1 MNAGRFLRTYSP
13 GWRAV
18 ISYLC
23 IIASLQAFADDEID
37 SAEFPVVLTASR
49 MRQPLAEAPA
59 AITVIDRETIE
70 HSGVR
75 QIADLLRLVPGAV
88 VGYNDGNWP
97 VATLRGL
104 SATFASGLQVLVDG
118 VSFYSPVFGGMLWE
132 NLPLSVDDIERIEVV
147 RGPNAAIYGANSFL
161 GVVNIITR
169 EPAVESGTEAISNI
183 GNAGIR
189 DLAVQH
195 SGQRDGWR
203 YRISGGRRADDGFNT
218 RPDSAILNYVNLRA
232 AYQVDAQNSLQVT
245 YRSANTGKVNGDYV
259 DNTAHTQFG
268 RNHDLQLRWAFAES
282 GEQETWVQYYHLQDS
297 LNDRLRIDLKDLFS
311 LPFSVPYEF
320 EQDYMS
326 VRDGIELQ
334 TTRRW
339 NENLRSIE
347 GFEMRRDAVA
357 SARFFG
363 VAEERASFLTR
374 AFANAQWSLTDKLTL
389 HPALMYERNS
399 LADNA
404 WSPKLAATY
413 VVTPGHTLRVST
425 SRAYRT
431 PSLADEYADFKLS
444 PPLVKQFRLS
454 TGKANSE
461 SVFSKEIGYVF
472 DLPDWSFGG
481 DARIFS
487 DRYRGLMSLRGG
499 DAVNLDDAELS
510 GADLSLR
517 WAISDKTKV
526 KLALART
533 YVHSTDIGVFYS
545 ASVPKNTISLFFDQT
560 FADDLIFT
568 VNYQHVSAMF
578 WTDGRAPNLTP
589 NIIPAIDHLNLRLAK
604 RINLGDHWVEVAGVI
619 QNALGHYRDYYVG
632 SVGGTPNNVA
642 QRIGFLQ
649 IKINY

>member
-1 MNAGRFLRTYSP
+1 MVP
-13 GWRAV
+13 
-18 ISYLC
+18 
-23 IIASLQAFADDEID
+23 LQALADDEID

-97 VATLRGL
+97 VVTLRGL

-118 VSFYSPVFGGMLWE
+118 VSFYSPAWGGMLWG
-132 NLPLSVDDIERIEVV
+132 NLPFSVDDIDRIEVV

-169 EPAVESGTEAISNI
+169 EPAVESGTQVTSNI

-189 DLAVQH
+189 DLAVQR
-195 SGQRDGWR
+195 SGQHDGWR
-203 YRISGGRRADDGFNT
+203 YRIAGGRRADDGFNT
-218 RPDSAILNYVNLRA
+218 RPDAALVNYVNLRA

-245 YRSANTGKVNGDYV
+245 YRSANIRKNIGEYGDIA
-259 DNTAHTQFG
+259 NAPHTQFA
-268 RNHDLQLRWAFAES
+268 RNHDLQLRWTFAES
-282 GEQETWVQYYHLQDS
+282 SEQETWVQYYHLQDS
-297 LNDRLRIDLKDLFS
+297 LNDRLMVDLQDLVP
-311 LPFSVPYEF
+311 LPFSLPYEF
-320 EQDYMS
+320 EQDYTT
-326 VRDGIELQ
+326 VRDGIEVQ

-339 NENLRSIE
+339 SDTLRSIE

-357 SARFFG
+357 AERFFG
-363 VAEERASFLTR
+363 VAEERAAFLTR
-374 AFANAQWSLTDKLTL
+374 AFANAEWAVTDKWTL

-399 LADNA
+399 IAENA
-404 WSPKLAATY
+404 WSPKLAVTY
-413 VVTPGHTLRVST
+413 LLTPGHTLRAST

-431 PSLADEYADFKLS
+431 PNLGDQYADFKLVFPL
-444 PPLVKQFRLS
+444 PPPFNVQQLRLS
-454 TGKANSE
+454 SGTVSSE
-461 SVFSKEIGYVF
+461 SVFSKELGYVF
-472 DLPDWSFGG
+472 DLPAWSFGG

-499 DAVNLDDAELS
+499 DAVNLDDARQS
-510 GADLSLR
+510 GADLSLH
-517 WAISDKTKV
+517 WKVSDATSI
-526 KLALART
+526 KLAMART
-533 YVHSTDIGVFYS
+533 YAHSTNLGGGEGYS
-545 ASVPKNTISLFFDQT
+545 VSAPRNTISLFVDQV
-560 FADDLIFT
+560 FADNLIFT

-578 WTDGRAPNLTP
+578 WTDAGAPNHNP

-604 RINLGDHWVEVAGVI
+604 RINLGDHSVEVAGVI

-649 IKINY
+649 VKINY